1 MHLNTAK
8 RKVFVVMVLILTFIG
23 QATSANFISCQMSSA
38 STMDHTMIGQDV
50 HDMSDHVMS
59 ENALAEGKTHQ
70 TEPMTAMASMNMDC
84 CDGDK
89 SCPLDSCPVDSV
101 MTAVLLSNHMQARL
115 SIAPHKTTFSTSQIQ
130 SQPLSNLYHPPIV
143 S

>member
-38 STMDHTMIGQDV
+38 STMDHAMSGEDV
-50 HDMSDHVMS
+50 HDMSNHVMS
-59 ENALAEGKTHQ
+59 ENDLAEGKTHQ
-70 TEPMTAMASMNMDC
+70 TEQMSTMASMNMDC

-89 SCPLDSCPVDSV
+89 SCPLDSCPIDSV
-101 MTAVLLSNHMQARL
+101 VTAVLLSDHTQARL
-115 SIAPHKTTFSTSQIQ
+115 SISSHKTTFSTLLALSR
-130 SQPLSNLYHPPIV
+130 PLSNLYHPPIV

>member
-8 RKVFVVMVLILTFIG
+8 RKVFVVIVLILTFIG

-38 STMDHTMIGQDV
+38 STMDHAMNGQDV

-59 ENALAEGKTHQ
+59 ANALAEDKTHQ
-70 TEPMTAMASMNMDC
+70 TEPMSAMASMDMDC
-84 CDGDK
+84 CDGDS
-89 SCPLDSCPVDSV
+89 SCPLDSCPIDSV
-101 MTAVLLSNHMQARL
+101 MTAVLLSDHTQVRL
-115 SIAPHKTTFSTSQIQ
+115 SISPHKTTFSTFLVLSQ
-130 SQPLSNLYHPPIV
+130 SLSNLYHPPIV